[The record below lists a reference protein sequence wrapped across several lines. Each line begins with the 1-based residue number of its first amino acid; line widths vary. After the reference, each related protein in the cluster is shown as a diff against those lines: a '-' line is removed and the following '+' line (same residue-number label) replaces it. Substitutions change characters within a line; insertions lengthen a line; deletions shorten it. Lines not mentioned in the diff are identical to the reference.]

1 MKFDKIKNIIGTLA
15 PTIGTALGSPL
26 AGVAAS
32 MVADALGCKPEQ
44 KSIEQAIQKATPEQI
59 IELKNKEIEFEAKMK
74 EMDVDVYAIQT
85 KDLQDARSR
94 FSKDWTP
101 KFLGIITI
109 VGFLSYIFMVTVYP
123 VDDANDDT
131 IMLII
136 GQISGIATAVISF
149 YFGSS
154 NPVDKNK

>member
-1 MKFDKIKNIIGTLA
+1 MKFDKIKGLIGTLA

-26 AGVAAS
+26 AGAAAS
-32 MVADALGCKPEQ
+32 MIADALGCKPEQ
-44 KSIEQAIQKATPEQI
+44 RSIEQAIQQATPEQI
-59 IELKNKEIEFEAKMK
+59 MELKNKELEFEAKMK
-74 EMDVDVYAIQT
+74 EMNVDVYAMQT
-85 KDLQDARSR
+85 QDLQDARAR

-101 KFLGIITI
+101 RFLGIITML
-109 VGFLSYIFMVTVYP
+109 GFLSYIFMVTVYP

-154 NPVDKNK
+154 NIPNKK